1 MTALWIVESARRWR
15 WTSVLCKCVTLGVAY
30 FLMEAIVKVM
40 TTMFL
45 AWLNA
50 KLVAMHLAAICVIIL
65 AIALALFAIPVVPG
79 VYIIYIYI
87 YVYIYIYISIYLH
100 VYINMFIYIYRSI
113 YIPFPWSR
121 RPGVPGVPAYVACQY
136 MNIHIDMQSRA
147 PMCLTLGVSDSR
159 CPRTWR
165 AG

>member
-87 YVYIYIYISIYLH
+87 YICLYLYIHIYISTCIYQYVYIYI
-100 VYINMFIYIYRSI
+100 
-113 YIPFPWSR
+113 
-121 RPGVPGVPAYVACQY
+121 
-136 MNIHIDMQSRA
+136 
-147 PMCLTLGVSDSR
+147 
-159 CPRTWR
+159 
-165 AG
+165 

>member
-1 MTALWIVESARRWR
+1 M
-15 WTSVLCKCVTLGVAY
+15 LCKCVTLGVAY

-79 VYIIYIYI
+79 VYI
-87 YVYIYIYISIYLH
+87 
-100 VYINMFIYIYRSI
+100 
-113 YIPFPWSR
+113 SR
-121 RPGVPGVPAYVACQY
+121 GRVVPA
-136 MNIHIDMQSRA
+136 SR
-147 PMCLTLGVSDSR
+147 G
-159 CPRTWR
+159 CPRTSR
-165 AG
+165 ANI

>member
-50 KLVAMHLAAICVIIL
+50 KLVVMHLAAICVIIL

-79 VYIIYIYI
+79 V
-87 YVYIYIYISIYLH
+87 
-100 VYINMFIYIYRSI
+100 
-113 YIPFPWSR
+113 
-121 RPGVPGVPAYVACQY
+121 PAYVACGVTIGAAGERSLGSFAGA
-136 MNIHIDMQSRA
+136 MVLAVGMALLCKLLACLMQQKLFGEVLGRSVAAITRLE
-147 PMCLTLGVSDSR
+147 CLQ
-159 CPRTWR
+159 
-165 AG
+165 

>member
-1 MTALWIVESARRWR
+1 M
-15 WTSVLCKCVTLGVAY
+15 LCKCVTLGVAY

-87 YVYIYIYISIYLH
+87 YMSISIYTYLYIYMYISICLYIYIDLSIYH
-100 VYINMFIYIYRSI
+100 
-113 YIPFPWSR
+113 SR
-121 RPGVPGVPAYVACQY
+121 GRVVPA
-136 MNIHIDMQSRA
+136 SR
-147 PMCLTLGVSDSR
+147 G
-159 CPRTWR
+159 CPRTSR
-165 AG
+165 ANI